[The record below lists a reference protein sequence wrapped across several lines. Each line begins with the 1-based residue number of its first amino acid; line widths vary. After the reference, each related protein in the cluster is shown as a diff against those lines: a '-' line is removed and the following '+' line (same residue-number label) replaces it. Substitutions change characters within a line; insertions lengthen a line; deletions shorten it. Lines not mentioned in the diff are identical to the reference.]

1 MAYGVSGG
9 RAAEFRR
16 DSAPPDRGGVEMR
29 EAAQQIMQQAAG
41 QQEVNRLEQAN
52 AALQALSRQEARA
65 SEMPAQLGN
74 IANFNVRNMARQ
86 IAAGGTP
93 YYGPRGVANVMHPG
107 FFGGTVMSGMPTSAH
122 DAYMADVRSGQYAP
136 TQYGMPQP
144 VSEEVAPTAPMP
156 APVQPNPYTYYMAG
170 LLDQAPTGLLE
181 FSQRYGVPTTDFA
194 AANRQFRQEAGYR
207 PSYFTNPRPT
217 TGYTLL
223 G

>member
-16 DSAPPDRGGVEMR
+16 DSTPPDRGGVEML

-52 AALQALSRQEARA
+52 AALQALARQEARA

-107 FFGGTVMSGMPTSAH
+107 FFGGTVMSGMPTSAY
-122 DAYMADVRSGQYAP
+122 DAYMEDVRSGQYAP
-136 TQYGMPQP
+136 VQPAMPQP
-144 VSEEVAPTAPMP
+144 VVEEVAPP
-156 APVQPNPYTYYMAG
+156 APVPTPVQPDPYSYYMAG
-170 LLDQAPTGLLE
+170 LLDAAPTGLLE
-181 FSQRYGVPTTDFA
+181 FSQRYGVPQTDFA
-194 AANRQFRQEAGYR
+194 ALNRQFRGGSAYT
-207 PSYFTNPRPT
+207 PSYFVNPRPT
-217 TGYTLL
+217 EGYTLL